1 VVAFHNVL
9 YFVHALEVFV
19 RNDGIVVIQTESL
32 IVYLYQEKLEDAKE
46 VIRSRKLKKDRHYK
60 CRKKKRQKDK
70 HNDP

>member
-1 VVAFHNVL
+1 MVTFHNVL

-19 RNDGIVVIQTESL
+19 RNDRIVVIQTESL

-46 VIRSRKLKKDRHYK
+46 VIRSCKLKKDRHYK
-60 CRKKKRQKDK
+60 CRKKKIQKDK

>member
-1 VVAFHNVL
+1 MVAFHYVL

-19 RNDGIVVIQTESL
+19 RNDRIVVIQTESL

>member
-1 VVAFHNVL
+1 M
-9 YFVHALEVFV
+9 HALEVFV
-19 RNDGIVVIQTESL
+19 RNDRIVVIQTESL

-46 VIRSRKLKKDRHYK
+46 VIRSGKLKKDRHYK

>member
-9 YFVHALEVFV
+9 YVVHALEVFV
-19 RNDGIVVIQTESL
+19 RNDRIVVIQTESL